1 VQAMPAG
8 MLLAAKRGAEAGTYY
23 WRVNQWFL
31 PGYTNWPIPGDNPQ
45 AGHAWVPIDNENCW
59 VFTFS
64 WHPGRPLTE
73 TERKQMEAGS
83 DIHAQVDPVTFEPL
97 QNAANDYA
105 GDGAPKPRQPW
116 MGIKKLQAQDIA
128 MTESMGPLYDR
139 TQENLSASDLVIA
152 QARHRLIVAARDLA
166 DGKDPPGRDPGDYGY
181 RPVAMELPRDME
193 AWRDAVAERM
203 MARPE
208 TFRVSS

>member
-1 VQAMPAG
+1 
-8 MLLAAKRGAEAGTYY
+8 
-23 WRVNQWFL
+23 
-31 PGYTNWPIPGDNPQ
+31 
-45 AGHAWVPIDNENCW
+45 

-73 TERKQMEAGS
+73 AERQQMQGGS
-83 DIHAQVDPVTFEPL
+83 DIHAQVDPASFEPL

-116 MGIKKLQAQDIA
+116 MGVTKLQAQDIA

-152 QARHRLIVAARDLA
+152 QARHRLILAARDLA
-166 DGKDPPGRDPGDYGY
+166 EGKEPPGLDPSDYGY
-181 RPVAMELPRDME
+181 RPVAMELPRDVT

-203 MARPE
+203 TAKPE
-208 TFRVSS
+208 TFRISI